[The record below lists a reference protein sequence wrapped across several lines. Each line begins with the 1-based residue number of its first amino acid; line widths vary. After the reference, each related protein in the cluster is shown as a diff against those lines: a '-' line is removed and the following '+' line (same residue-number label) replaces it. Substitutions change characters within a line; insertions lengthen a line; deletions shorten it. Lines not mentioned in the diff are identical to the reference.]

1 MANGPVGTGTVSRL
15 VLSTGGAGTVA
26 HNEARGIDDFAES
39 ISDRKGSRTQ
49 QIAMSKPRKQKTT
62 TKTVKGDQTK
72 ALILETALEMFR
84 ERGYEETTMRAIAEK
99 AGVSLGNAYYYFGSK
114 EHLIQAF
121 YRRLHEEQLAV
132 SEPALENENS
142 LKARL
147 LTVMRLKIDIM
158 NPYHQFAG
166 VLFKTAAHP
175 QSPLN
180 PFSDESDPVR
190 EASIQLF
197 NKVLEGATARIPKDL
212 RAELPYLL
220 WVYHMGIVL
229 FWIHDPSPKHRRTY
243 RLIDHTV
250 DLLDKLIH
258 LASNPF
264 MRPLRKQA
272 LRLIFEIREALPD
285 EPESEEA

>member
-1 MANGPVGTGTVSRL
+1 M
-15 VLSTGGAGTVA
+15 STT
-26 HNEARGIDDFAES
+26 
-39 ISDRKGSRTQ
+39 RKKR
-49 QIAMSKPRKQKTT
+49 T
-62 TKTVKGDQTK
+62 TKTGKGDQTK
-72 ALILETALEMFR
+72 ALILETALKMFR
-84 ERGYEETTMRAIAEK
+84 ERGYEETTMRAIAQQ
-99 AGVSLGNAYYYFGSK
+99 AGVSLGNAYYYFSSK
-114 EHLIQAF
+114 EYLIQAF
-121 YRRLHEEQLAV
+121 YQRLHDSHVAAAL
-132 SEPALENENS
+132 PALENDKT

-147 LTVMRLKIDIM
+147 LTMMRTKIETLK
-158 NPYHQFAG
+158 PYHQFAG

-190 EASIQLF
+190 QASIQLF
-197 NKVLEGATARIPKDL
+197 AKVIEGTKARIPKDL

-220 WVYHMGIVL
+220 WVYHTGIVL
-229 FWIHDPSPKHRRTY
+229 FWIHDQSPRHRRTY

-272 LRLIFEIREALPD
+272 LLLVDELREAAETNDD
-285 EPESEEA
+285 ETGRAS

>member
-1 MANGPVGTGTVSRL
+1 MKTMKAVN
-15 VLSTGGAGTVA
+15 
-26 HNEARGIDDFAES
+26 
-39 ISDRKGSRTQ
+39 
-49 QIAMSKPRKQKTT
+49 KQKT

-84 ERGYEETTMRAIAEK
+84 ERGYDETTMRAIAQK
-99 AGVSLGNAYYYFGSK
+99 AGVSLGNAYYYFHSK
-114 EHLIQAF
+114 EYLIQAF
-121 YRRLHEEQLAV
+121 YQRLHDTHLAAAV
-132 SEPALENENS
+132 PALEHEKT

-147 LTVMRLKIDIM
+147 LTMMRTKIDTM
-158 NPYHQFAG
+158 EPYHQFAG

-180 PFSDESDPVR
+180 PFSDETDPVR
-190 EASIQLF
+190 DASIQLCE
-197 NKVLEGATARIPKDL
+197 KVLEGERIRIPKDL

-220 WVYHMGIVL
+220 WVYSMGIVL
-229 FWIHDPSPKHRRTY
+229 FWIHDQSPKHRRTH

-250 DLLDKLIH
+250 DLIDKLIH

-272 LRLIFEIREALPD
+272 LRLVNEIKEALPD
-285 EPESEEA
+285 ADDNESEAQHDRE